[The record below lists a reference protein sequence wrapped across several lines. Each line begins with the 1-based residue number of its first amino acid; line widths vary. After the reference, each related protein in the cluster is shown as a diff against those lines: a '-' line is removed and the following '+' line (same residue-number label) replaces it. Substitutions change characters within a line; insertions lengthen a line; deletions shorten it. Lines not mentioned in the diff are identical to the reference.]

1 MLSAGEGKYRVWLK
15 ELKQGRD
22 IVLLLGGG
30 EKPHIGSVVLCEP
43 NKKPAVLNR
52 KGHFD
57 WMVAKPIA
65 KKIVEKR
72 KRAVVCIAG
81 IHVDNA
87 TKKEIEI
94 LKENCRKIENKV
106 R

>member
-1 MLSAGEGKYRVWLK
+1 MLYAGRGKYKVWLK
-15 ELKQGRD
+15 KLEHGED
-22 IVLLLGGG
+22 VVLILGGG

-43 NKKPAVLNR
+43 GKKPITLNR

-65 KKIVEKR
+65 KRVCKKR
-72 KRAVVCIAG
+72 GKPVVCIAG

-87 TKKEIEI
+87 TKEEIGL
-94 LKENCRKIENKV
+94 LKENCKKIEN
-106 R
+106 RL